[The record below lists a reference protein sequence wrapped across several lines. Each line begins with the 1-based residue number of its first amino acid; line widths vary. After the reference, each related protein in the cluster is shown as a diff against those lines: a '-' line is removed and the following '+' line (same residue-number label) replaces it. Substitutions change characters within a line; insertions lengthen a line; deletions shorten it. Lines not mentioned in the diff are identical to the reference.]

1 MITVPTSSRD
11 AASISARKEKMRHL
25 LQHAVFAPAADSAA
39 GSAAPAGLVTYTLD
53 PGHTEV
59 VARWTHFG
67 FSTPAA
73 VFCQV
78 KGTLAYAPDQ
88 PERSR
93 VEVAIPVASVR
104 TTVPRQDEH
113 FRSAEFF
120 DAAQFPEIHFRST
133 KVERGTVADQLLV
146 TGTLTIRGIS
156 KPVTLDVHV
165 NQVGTHDMHNVPAAG
180 FDAIARIN
188 RSDFGMGAYVPA
200 VSDRIDLRI
209 TAEAIESQAWAA
221 IEQAIAKG

>member
-1 MITVPTSSRD
+1 
-11 AASISARKEKMRHL
+11 MRHL
-25 LQHAVFAPAADSAA
+25 LPYAVLAADAHAA
-39 GSAAPAGLVTYTLD
+39 SGGSTPSGLVTYSLD

-59 VARWTHFG
+59 VARWNHFG

-73 VFCQV
+73 VFCQIR
-78 KGTLAYAPDQ
+78 GTLTYAADQ

-93 VEVAIPVASVR
+93 VEVTIPVASVR

-113 FRSAEFF
+113 FRSVEFF

-133 KVERGTVADQLLV
+133 KVERGPAAGKLLV

-165 NQVGTHDMHNVPAAG
+165 NQVGMHGMHNVPAAG
-180 FDAIARIN
+180 FDATTQIN
-188 RSDFGMGAYVPA
+188 RSEFGMGAYVPA

-209 TAEAIESQAWAA
+209 TAEAVESKAWAA
-221 IEQAIAKG
+221 IVDKGDVTN